1 MGLIDVKNLTKSF
14 GDLLVLDNITESI
27 HEGEKVVIIGPSG
40 SGKSTFLR
48 CLNCLEDPTFGH
60 IYFDGV
66 DLADLKVDI
75 NEHRQHMGMVFQQFN
90 LFNNMNVLDNIT
102 LAPIIVNKKK
112 LRKYKLQKAIY
123 PTQNK
128 IAKHIVGKYND
139 KIIARKAALQSKI
152 DAISEEL
159 IPIEQE
165 WLETKTIVIQD
176 GKPFASYN
184 HALTQKVIKLNQK
197 KNKLEN
203 RKASLNN
210 IKEHEVIDFP
220 YRSKKEIIEAARVDA
235 LNLLKKVGLADK
247 AQAYPSELSGG
258 QKQRAAIA
266 RALAMKPRVML
277 FDEPTSA
284 LDPEMVGEVLDLI
297 KQLAE
302 DGMTMVIVTHEMG
315 FAREVGTRI
324 LFMAEGTILEQGTPH
339 EVFDNPQQPRL
350 KDFLGKVL
358 AQ

>member
-1 MGLIDVKNLTKSF
+1 MGLIVVKNLTKSF
-14 GDLLVLDNITESI
+14 GDLLVLDNITETI
-27 HEGEKVVIIGPSG
+27 NEGEKVVIIGPSG

-66 DLADLKVDI
+66 DLADMKVDI

-102 LAPIIVNKKK
+102 LAPIMINKKK
-112 LRKYKLQKAIY
+112 LRKQKLQKVAF
-123 PTQNK
+123 PLQNK
-128 IAKHIVGKYND
+128 IAKHILDNYSGKIDKRREEIQAEID
-139 KIIARKAALQSKI
+139 KIN
-152 DAISEEL
+152 EEL
-159 IPIEQE
+159 LPIEEE
-165 WLETKTIVIQD
+165 WLGTRTIVMQE
-176 GKPFASYN
+176 GKPYASYD
-184 HALTQKVIKLNQK
+184 HKLTQQVIKLNQK

-203 RKASLNN
+203 KKTSLNN
-210 IKEHEVIDFP
+210 IQYQEVMDLPF
-220 YRSKKEIIEAARVDA
+220 STKKEIIANAREDA
-235 LNLLKKVGLADK
+235 MRLLERVGLADK
-247 AQAYPSELSGG
+247 AEAYPSSLSGG

-324 LFMAEGTILEQGTPH
+324 LFMAEGTILEQGTPSQ
-339 EVFDNPQQPRL
+339 VFDNPQQPRL